1 MYKSIYVPVDNS
13 DHSNRAVACS
23 IALGKAFSA
32 KLVGCH
38 VYAAKLHDYR
48 FRQMEYTLPEEY
60 IDEVE
65 LERQRKIH
73 DSLITMG
80 LKLISDSYL
89 DGMSRL
95 CGESGLAFEP
105 RMMDGKHHIE
115 ILKDVVGSQHD
126 LVVIGAL
133 GIGRARDSVIGS
145 VCERVARQSDRDVW
159 VVKHVPEPG
168 EAERDTI
175 LVGVDGSPQSF
186 GALMTAIDLAH
197 TFGKK
202 VEAIAVYDPYLH
214 YSVFNGIVNV
224 LTEQAAKVFRFEE
237 QNQLHE
243 EIIDTGLAQIYQSH
257 LEVGER
263 MASEAGVAI
272 KKTLLDGKPFQK
284 IIDHARKTNPWL
296 IVLGRIGVH
305 SPKDETNL
313 GSNTENILRAAPCDV
328 LLSTRLEVPRLD
340 VRAEE
345 TIRWTPEAEARM
357 THVPEQVKGIAR
369 TGVLRL
375 ALEKGHSVIT
385 NAVIDEAMD
394 RFMPKSASAATKAL
408 AEAVALERAKAG
420 PVSMCRSCG
429 VAATQTGAVKCTVC
443 GADGLRGDL
452 AGDDREDRGGG
463 GRPPGGDHLR
473 RAQAALVG
481 GCAEG
486 PLDHEERLPAPPG
499 EGAGREA
506 RAHDEARR
514 DHARLRPAGD
524 RGGDGVAARD
534 PGARPPAL
542 HRRRSP
548 AAAAEGPGAGGEAR
562 LIARDERKNPL
573 ISTFEWTND
582 AAQRVFRV
590 PAGFMRNKTQ
600 ERIEELARE
609 RAATTIDLALVED
622 GIEFGKQMMA
632 EMMATY
638 SGTGRERRGAGRGAA
653 AAPSAAA
660 RRAGSG
666 RAGRRR
672 VAATSTRCDRAE
684 PRAGPARTQGTQM
697 AAYRFCRTDDIAL
710 LVDALNR
717 CWAPYCP
724 DEPPMTRDRVQAID
738 PRPAGLVQQL
748 HGRVLGPRPG
758 RRPDR
763 RQAAVRYARPPDRG
777 PSRSSATRSWPAPAG
792 LARLQALDSRPASDG
807 RRDPRDPRPGLRAV
821 QRQRL
826 RAGSAADRLRPA
838 SVTRDGTPRARR
850 TDAAGS

>member
-13 DHSNRAVACS
+13 DHSNRAVACA
-23 IALGKAFSA
+23 IGLGKAYSA

-60 IDEVE
+60 IDDVE

-95 CGESGLAFEP
+95 CGESGLTFEP
-105 RMMDGKHHIE
+105 RMMDGKHHTE
-115 ILKDVVGSQHD
+115 ILKDLDGSQHD

-145 VCERVARQSDRDVW
+145 VCERVARQADRDVW
-159 VVKHVPEPG
+159 VVKHVPEAG

-175 LVGVDGSPQSF
+175 LVGIDGSPQSF
-186 GALMTAIDLAH
+186 GALMTAVDLAR

-263 MASEAGVAI
+263 MGSEVGTAI

-284 IIDHARKTNPWL
+284 ILDHARKTNPWL

-305 SPKDETNL
+305 SPKDETGL
-313 GSNTENILRAAPCDV
+313 GSNAENILRAAPCDV

-345 TIRWTPEAEARM
+345 TVRWTPEAEQRM

-385 NAVIDEAMD
+385 SAVIDEAMD

-408 AEAVALERAKAG
+408 AEAVALERAKSG
-420 PVSMCRSCG
+420 PVSMCRACG
-429 VAATQTGAVKCTVC
+429 VTATQSDPVRCTVC
-443 GADGLRGDL
+443 GAADFEVISREMVERIAEVEGGLQEETTYDGRKLRWSEEARKGL
-452 AGDDREDRGGG
+452 WTMKNAYQ
-463 GRPPGGDHLR
+463 R
-473 RAQAALVG
+473 RRVKARVEKRARMKKLDAITLEFARQVIEEETG
-481 GCAEG
+481 T
-486 PLDHEERLPAPPG
+486 PLDIQVPSVADVVSGAPKV
-499 EGAGREA
+499 
-506 RAHDEARR
+506 
-514 DHARLRPAGD
+514 RPAG
-524 RGGDGVAARD
+524 
-534 PGARPPAL
+534 AL
-542 HRRRSP
+542 
-548 AAAAEGPGAGGEAR
+548 AEAGGAKPPGLSDAK
-562 LIARDERKNPL
+562 LIARDEKKNPL
-573 ISTFEWTND
+573 ISTFEWTNE
-582 AAQRVFRV
+582 AAQRILRV

-609 RAATTIDLALVED
+609 RAAAAIDLTLVEE
-622 GIEFGKQMMA
+622 GIEIGKRMMA
-632 EMMATY
+632 EMIATY
-638 SGTGRERRGAGRGAA
+638 SGPGASPSVAAPAEASGPAPTPTPTGNGRGYLNEVS
-653 AAPSAAA
+653 PLNA
-660 RRAGSG
+660 RRASG
-666 RAGRRR
+666 
-672 VAATSTRCDRAE
+672 E
-684 PRAGPARTQGTQM
+684 
-697 AAYRFCRTDDIAL
+697 
-710 LVDALNR
+710 
-717 CWAPYCP
+717 
-724 DEPPMTRDRVQAID
+724 
-738 PRPAGLVQQL
+738 
-748 HGRVLGPRPG
+748 
-758 RRPDR
+758 
-763 RQAAVRYARPPDRG
+763 
-777 PSRSSATRSWPAPAG
+777 
-792 LARLQALDSRPASDG
+792 
-807 RRDPRDPRPGLRAV
+807 
-821 QRQRL
+821 
-826 RAGSAADRLRPA
+826 
-838 SVTRDGTPRARR
+838 
-850 TDAAGS
+850 

>member
-13 DHSNRAVACS
+13 DHSNRAVAC
-23 IALGKAFSA
+23 ALTFGKAFSA

-95 CGESGLAFEP
+95 CKESSIDFEP
-105 RMMDGKHHIE
+105 RMMDGKHHAE
-115 ILKDVVGSQHD
+115 ILKDLAGSQHD
-126 LVVIGAL
+126 LVVIGAV

-186 GALMTAIDLAH
+186 GALMTAIDLAR

-243 EIIDTGLAQIYQSH
+243 EIIDTGLAKIYQSH

-263 MASEAGVAI
+263 MASEAGIEI

-284 IIDHARKTNPWL
+284 ILDHARKTNPWL

-305 SPKDETNL
+305 SPKDETAL
-313 GSNTENILRAAPCDV
+313 GSNVENILRGSPCDV
-328 LLSTRLEVPRLD
+328 LLSTRVEVPRLD

-345 TIRWTPEAEARM
+345 TVRWTPEAEERM

-375 ALEKGHSVIT
+375 ALEKGHSVVT

-420 PVSMCRSCG
+420 PVSMCRACG
-429 VAATQTGAVKCTVC
+429 VTATQTGAVRCIVC
-443 GADGLRGDL
+443 GATDFEVISQDMIDKIVAVEGGLQEETTYDGRKLRWTEDARKGLWTMKNAYQRRRTKARVEKSARMKKLDAITL
-452 AGDDREDRGGG
+452 EFARKVIEEETGAPLEIGVPQARPAG
-463 GRPPGGDHLR
+463 
-473 RAQAALVG
+473 
-481 GCAEG
+481 AE
-486 PLDHEERLPAPPG
+486 RG
-499 EGAGREA
+499 EGA
-506 RAHDEARR
+506 
-514 DHARLRPAGD
+514 PKS
-524 RGGDGVAARD
+524 DGVEGSGGAKPGVSNESKLVARD
-534 PGARPPAL
+534 
-542 HRRRSP
+542 
-548 AAAAEGPGAGGEAR
+548 
-562 LIARDERKNPL
+562 DKKNPL
-573 ISTFEWTND
+573 ISTFDWTAE
-582 AAQRVFRV
+582 AAQRILRV
-590 PAGFMRNKTQ
+590 PAGFMRNQTQ
-600 ERIEELARE
+600 ERVEELARE
-609 RAATTIDLALVED
+609 RDVKVIDLALVED
-622 GIEFGKQMMA
+622 GIEIGKRMMA
-632 EMMATY
+632 EMIATY
-638 SGTGRERRGAGRGAA
+638 KVPGASPTAGAA
-653 AAPSAAA
+653 VANAPAAA
-660 RRAGSG
+660 RE
-666 RAGRRR
+666 
-672 VAATSTRCDRAE
+672 AA
-684 PRAGPARTQGTQM
+684 PA
-697 AAYRFCRTDDIAL
+697 
-710 LVDALNR
+710 
-717 CWAPYCP
+717 P
-724 DEPPMTRDRVQAID
+724 
-738 PRPAGLVQQL
+738 
-748 HGRVLGPRPG
+748 
-758 RRPDR
+758 
-763 RQAAVRYARPPDRG
+763 
-777 PSRSSATRSWPAPAG
+777 PAPASNG
-792 LARLQALDSRPASDG
+792 SGYLNEVS
-807 RRDPRDPRPGLRAV
+807 AV
-821 QRQRL
+821 R
-826 RAGSAADRLRPA
+826 SE
-838 SVTRDGTPRARR
+838 
-850 TDAAGS
+850 

>member
-13 DHSNRAVACS
+13 DHSNRAVAC
-23 IALGKAFSA
+23 ALGLGKAYSS

-105 RMMDGKHHIE
+105 RMMDGKHHLE
-115 ILKDVVGSQHD
+115 ILKDLAGSQHD

-159 VVKHVPEPG
+159 VVKHVPEPS
-168 EAERDTI
+168 EPERDTI
-175 LVGVDGSPQSF
+175 LVGLDGSPQSF
-186 GALMTAIDLAH
+186 GALMTAIDLAG

-284 IIDHARKTNPWL
+284 IIDHARKTSPWL

-305 SPKDETNL
+305 SPKDETAL
-313 GSNTENILRAAPCDV
+313 GSNVENILRGATCDV

-357 THVPEQVKGIAR
+357 KNVPEQVKGIAR

-385 NAVIDEAMD
+385 SAVIDDAMD
-394 RFMPKSASAATKAL
+394 RFMPKGASAATQAL
-408 AEAVALERAKAG
+408 AEAVALERAKSG
-420 PVSMCRSCG
+420 PVSMCRACG
-429 VAATQTGAVKCTVC
+429 VTATQSGAVKCTVC
-443 GADGLRGDL
+443 GATDFEVISRETIEKIAEVEGGLQEETTYDGRKLRWS
-452 AGDDREDRGGG
+452 E
-463 GRPPGGDHLR
+463 
-473 RAQAALVG
+473 
-481 GCAEG
+481 
-486 PLDHEERLPAPPG
+486 
-499 EGAGREA
+499 EA
-506 RAHDEARR
+506 RKGLWTMKNAYM
-514 DHARLRPAGD
+514 
-524 RGGDGVAARD
+524 
-534 PGARPPAL
+534 
-542 HRRRSP
+542 RRRVKARVEKRARMMKLDAITLDFARQVIEEETGSPLEIGVRSEP
-548 AAAAEGPGAGGEAR
+548 AAALADAGASLAGASAEAGIK
-562 LIARDERKNPL
+562 LIARDDKKNPL
-573 ISTFEWTND
+573 ISTFDWTGE
-582 AAQRVFRV
+582 ATQRIFRV
-590 PAGFMRNKTQ
+590 PAGFMRTKTQ

-609 RAATTIDLALVED
+609 RSATTIDLALVED
-622 GIEFGKQMMA
+622 GIEYGKKMMA
-632 EMMATY
+632 EMIANYPAPGASPATP
-638 SGTGRERRGAGRGAA
+638 SAPAVKPAAVPTVVPAGNGRGYLNEVS
-653 AAPSAAA
+653 PITA
-660 RRAGSG
+660 RS
-666 RAGRRR
+666 
-672 VAATSTRCDRAE
+672 
-684 PRAGPARTQGTQM
+684 
-697 AAYRFCRTDDIAL
+697 
-710 LVDALNR
+710 
-717 CWAPYCP
+717 
-724 DEPPMTRDRVQAID
+724 
-738 PRPAGLVQQL
+738 
-748 HGRVLGPRPG
+748 
-758 RRPDR
+758 
-763 RQAAVRYARPPDRG
+763 
-777 PSRSSATRSWPAPAG
+777 
-792 LARLQALDSRPASDG
+792 ASDEHG
-807 RRDPRDPRPGLRAV
+807 G
-821 QRQRL
+821 
-826 RAGSAADRLRPA
+826 
-838 SVTRDGTPRARR
+838 
-850 TDAAGS
+850 